1 MVHALASVQ
10 DQASLALIKR
20 ANDIAEVLRNQA
32 PADEAHG
39 TLTPETIDALYR
51 AGMFGLKL
59 PVVLGGDEAD
69 PVTQTL
75 VIEALSKANASAG
88 WCAMVGATG
97 AALPGA
103 FLADEAIG
111 EMFVS
116 DRVPKCA
123 VVAMPMGKAEIVSGG
138 YHLTGRWPFAS
149 GVRHSEWITAGAIVV
164 RDGKP
169 EHLLMAFRTKSAH
182 IYDNWQVAGLKGTG
196 SCDFSVDGL
205 FVPSAFTW
213 AFLTDQP
220 KRGGPLYRIGNPGF
234 VANEHAGFAL
244 GLARRALDAFLEKEV
259 ARVRSYVPG
268 AASMSARQSV
278 QRALGASE
286 IKLRAARDV
295 ALDVNAEVWQAARNG
310 QPASLRQQCE
320 LRAVATYCTEVALE
334 VVTEVFRFSGGG
346 AIYEKNI
353 LQQCLRDINMAAQ
366 HLMVSEISY
375 ENFGQTLLGVT
386 DVIPMR

>member
-1 MVHALASVQ
+1 MVHALASIQ
-10 DQASLALIKR
+10 DPSSLALIKR
-20 ANDIAEVLRNQA
+20 ANDIAEVLMAQA
-32 PADEAHG
+32 AADEANG
-39 TLTPETIDALYR
+39 TLTPETVDALYG

-69 PVTQTL
+69 PVTQML

-111 EMFVS
+111 EMFVPG
-116 DRVPKCA
+116 RAPKCA
-123 VVAMPMGKAEIVSGG
+123 VVAMPMGKAETVPGG

-149 GVRHSEWITAGAIVV
+149 GVQHSEWITAGATVV

-169 EHLLMAFRTKSAH
+169 EHLMMTFRAGSAH
-182 IYDNWQVAGLKGTG
+182 IHDNWQVAGLKGTG
-196 SCDFSVDGL
+196 SCDFSVDRL

-213 AFLTDQP
+213 ALSTDQP
-220 KRGGPLYRIGNPGF
+220 KRGGSLYRIATPGF
-234 VANEHAGFAL
+234 VANEHTGFAL

-259 ARVRSYVPG
+259 ARGRSYVPG
-268 AASMSARQSV
+268 ATRMSARQSV
-278 QRALGASE
+278 QRALGATE

-310 QPASLRQQCE
+310 QPVSLRQQCE

-353 LQQCLRDINMAAQ
+353 LQQCLRDINAAAQ
-366 HLMVSEISY
+366 HLIVSEISY
-375 ENFGQTLLGVT
+375 ENLGQTLLGET

>member
-1 MVHALASVQ
+1 MVHAPASAQ
-10 DQASLALIKR
+10 DPSSLALVKR
-20 ANDIAEVLRNQA
+20 ANDIADVLMA
-32 PADEAHG
+32 HAAADEANG
-39 TLTPETIDALYR
+39 TLTSETVNALDS
-51 AGMFGLKL
+51 AGIFRLKL

-69 PVTQTL
+69 PVTQML
-75 VIEALSKANASAG
+75 VIEALSKASASAG

-111 EMFVS
+111 EIFVS

-149 GVRHSEWITAGAIVV
+149 GVRHSEWLTAGAIVV

-169 EHLLMAFRTKSAH
+169 EHLMMTFRTNSAH
-182 IYDNWQVAGLKGTG
+182 IHDNWQVAGLKGTG
-196 SCDFSVDGL
+196 SCDFSVDRL

-213 AFLTDQP
+213 ALSTDQP
-220 KRGGPLYRIGNPGF
+220 KRGGPLYRIATPGF
-234 VANEHAGFAL
+234 VANEHTGFAL

-259 ARVRSYVPG
+259 VRGRSYVPG
-268 AASMSARQSV
+268 AARMSARQSV

-295 ALDVNAEVWQAARNG
+295 ALDVNGEVWRAARDG
-310 QPASLRQQCE
+310 QSVSLRQQCE

-353 LQQCLRDINMAAQ
+353 LQQCLRDINAAAQ
-366 HLMVSEISY
+366 HLIVSEISY
-375 ENFGQTLLGVT
+375 ENLGQTLLGVT